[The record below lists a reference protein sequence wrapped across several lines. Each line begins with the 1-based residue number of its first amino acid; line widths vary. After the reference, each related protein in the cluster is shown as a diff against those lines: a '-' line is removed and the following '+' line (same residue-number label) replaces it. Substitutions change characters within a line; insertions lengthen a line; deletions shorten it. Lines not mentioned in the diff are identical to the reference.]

1 MMKKILLTTIL
12 ALVFVSTSCD
22 IYEDEPIY
30 IQVSAVSE
38 VVNPNQYAKD
48 SITEIPVKYKL
59 PSQCHVF
66 RQFYYE
72 SHDFNRLVAIES
84 LKTGNNTCPQDE
96 ELRTAVLRFKP
107 TSLGTYHFKFWLGE
121 DAQGVDQFIEFDA
134 VVDH

>member
-1 MMKKILLTTIL
+1 MKKILLTTIL
-12 ALVFVSTSCD
+12 SLVFVITSCD

-72 SHDFNRLVAIES
+72 AHDFNRLVAIES

-96 ELRTAVLRFKP
+96 ELRTAVLLFKP

>member
-1 MMKKILLTTIL
+1 MKKILLTTIL
-12 ALVFVSTSCD
+12 ALVLVFTSCD

-72 SHDFNRLVAIES
+72 AHDFNRLVAIES

>member
-1 MMKKILLTTIL
+1 MKKILLTTIL
-12 ALVFVSTSCD
+12 ALVFVFTSCD

-30 IQVSAVSE
+30 IQVSAITE
-38 VVNPNQYAKD
+38 VTNPNQYAKD
-48 SITEIPVKYKL
+48 SITEIPVKFKL

-66 RQFYYE
+66 RKFYYE
-72 SHDFNRLVAIES
+72 ALDFNRLVAIES
-84 LKTGNNTCPQDE
+84 LKSGDNICAQDE
-96 ELRTAVLRFKP
+96 ELKTAVLRFKP

>member
-1 MMKKILLTTIL
+1 MKKILLTTIL
-12 ALVFVSTSCD
+12 SLVFVFTSCD

-72 SHDFNRLVAIES
+72 AHDFNRLVAIES

>member
-12 ALVFVSTSCD
+12 ALVFVFTSCD

-72 SHDFNRLVAIES
+72 AHDFNRLVAIES

>member
-1 MMKKILLTTIL
+1 MKKILLTTIL
-12 ALVFVSTSCD
+12 ALVFVFTSCD

-72 SHDFNRLVAIES
+72 AHDFNRLVAIES